1 MYLLLEALIIII
13 ISFINLIIRN
23 TSFSI
28 IYVSRLLSEDL
39 YEICPR
45 VAAEKAKVLQK
56 VQKIGILI
64 GDTGVC

>member
-28 IYVSRLLSEDL
+28 IYVSRLLSEYL